1 MKRQELQDVKINPNA
16 PAYGTKEY
24 YDLYYARRG
33 VAKMYV
39 SDFKSFDTISK
50 AVAPMD
56 APASPYDAY
65 FDPVFSNEIEG
76 YVMRDSSLYKLLPKR
91 TFQEYGDSMKFWDTD
106 ITATVDVAASSTP
119 FATQSTESG
128 PDITGVEQFRPAYL
142 VTPYKTSM
150 MSEVESSWQRYP
162 PDTMAFI
169 KKYFEE
175 IVPNDYDKMLL
186 EDVDTPGTAA
196 QRIESLDRIISNGT
210 ESGDGTTYVSA
221 VGDGDIYWGKAA
233 AIADRSE
240 TSAAWTDAQIDLPSS
255 AAARTLDM
263 GKVDDVLA
271 DALDYAKNDPFYI
284 MLTGRRTLNEICDY
298 YDDKQWFAEAPMNVK
313 FTLNGVSTPR
323 GGEYGISVASII
335 SNGLQIPIF
344 TNKHI
349 VGENGLNETTAI
361 TDTDCGHIYLI
372 NMADIHLRIAMP
384 PAYFR
389 TSPTDRLAMDSFYDR
404 HWILS
409 AMQLIATNFKTHAA
423 VKYLKAA

>member
-1 MKRQELQDVKINPNA
+1 MNRQELQDVKLFDA

-24 YDLYYARRG
+24 YEWAYQKRG
-33 VAKMYV
+33 VQKMYLR
-39 SDFKSFDTISK
+39 DYAAISK
-50 AVAPMD
+50 AVAPAD
-56 APASPYDAY
+56 PPASPYDAY
-65 FDPVFSNEIEG
+65 FDPVFSSEIEQ
-76 YVMRDSSLYKLLPKR
+76 YVMRDSVLYKLLRKR
-91 TFQEYGDSMKFWDTD
+91 TFQEYGDSMKFWETD
-106 ITATVDVAASSTP
+106 IAATTAIAASDTP
-119 FATQSTESG
+119 FASLSTESG

-142 VTPYKTSM
+142 FTKWKISM

-162 PDTMAFI
+162 PGATEAFL
-169 KKYFEE
+169 KKYFQD
-175 IVPNDYDKMLL
+175 IVPNDYDIMLL
-186 EDVDTPGTAA
+186 EDVDTPNTAA
-196 QRIESLDRIISNGT
+196 TRIESLDRIISNGT

-221 VGDGDIYWGKAA
+221 VTDGDIYWGKAS

-240 TSAAWTDAQIDLPSS
+240 TTAAWTDAQVDLPAT

-313 FTLNGVSTPR
+313 YTLNGVSTPS

-344 TNKHI
+344 TSKHI
-349 VGENGLNETTAI
+349 CGENSLNQTSKI
-361 TDTDCGHIYLI
+361 TDNDVGHIYLI
-372 NMADIHLRIAMP
+372 NMDDIHLRVAMP
-384 PAYFR
+384 PAYFK
-389 TSPTDRLAMDSFYDR
+389 TSPSDRLAMDSFYDR
-404 HWILS
+404 HGILS
-409 AMQLIATNFKTHAA
+409 AMQLIATNFKTQAA